1 MVVVALDVMGGDHA
15 PAVPIDAALAALDE
29 FGTGLRLML
38 VGPAELV
45 EKELKHRRGG
55 IDDRIEIVHASEVVL
70 MTDKPAK
77 AIRTKPNSSLIKAV
91 EMHRDGRAAAVVSA
105 GHTGVQMAASFM
117 LLGLIEGVKRPT
129 IGGLFPVGKGKFSIL
144 CDVGANTDCKP
155 INLLQFA
162 AMGSVFMEIM
172 TGKANPTVGLLSI
185 GSEKNKGNEAVLA
198 AHYLLEQSGLN
209 FVGNVEGGDILR
221 GNCDVYVCDGFVGN
235 IVLKFAE
242 SVGPM
247 VFARLAGMASP
258 DGADSG
264 AGSVLRQL
272 QKDFDY
278 AEVGGV
284 PLLGV
289 NGISII
295 CHGGSSA
302 KAVKN
307 AIREA
312 MTLSKGGLPQ
322 ALSEGIERFD
332 AGMLARGM
340 ARFKSFQ
347 ERQDQFDVEDEQN
360 D

>member
-1 MVVVALDVMGGDHA
+1 MTVVALDVMGGDHA

-29 FGTGLRLML
+29 FGSGLRLML
-38 VGPAELV
+38 VGPSDLIAR
-45 EKELKHRRGG
+45 ELKLRRG
-55 IDDRIEIVHASEVVL
+55 DVDERIEIVNAPEVIL

-77 AIRTKPNSSLIKAV
+77 AIRSKPNSSLIRAV
-91 EMHRDGRAAAVVSA
+91 EMHRDGRAQAIVSA
-105 GHTGVQMAASFM
+105 GHTGAQMAASFM

-129 IGGLFPVGKGKFSIL
+129 IGGLFPIGKGKFSIL

-162 AMGSVFMEIM
+162 VMGAVFMEIM
-172 TGKANPTVGLLSI
+172 TGTSNPTVGLLSI

-221 GNCDVYVCDGFVGN
+221 GFCDVYVCDGFVGN
-235 IVLKFAE
+235 ILLKFAE
-242 SVGPM
+242 SIAPM
-247 VFARLAGMASP
+247 VFGRLAGSP
-258 DGADSG
+258 AANGSESG
-264 AGSVLRQL
+264 AGAVLKQL

-284 PLLGV
+284 PLLGI

-295 CHGGSSA
+295 CHGGSSS
-302 KAVKN
+302 KAIKN

-312 MTLSKGGLPQ
+312 ITLSRGGLAA
-322 ALSEGIERFD
+322 ALSHGIERFD

>member
-1 MVVVALDVMGGDHA
+1 
-15 PAVPIDAALAALDE
+15 
-29 FGTGLRLML
+29 
-38 VGPAELV
+38 
-45 EKELKHRRGG
+45 
-55 IDDRIEIVHASEVVL
+55 
-70 MTDKPAK
+70 
-77 AIRTKPNSSLIKAV
+77 
-91 EMHRDGRAAAVVSA
+91 
-105 GHTGVQMAASFM
+105 
-117 LLGLIEGVKRPT
+117 
-129 IGGLFPVGKGKFSIL
+129 
-144 CDVGANTDCKP
+144 VGANTDCKP

-162 AMGSVFMEIM
+162 VMGSVFME
-172 TGKANPTVGLLSI
+172 TLTALPNPRVGLLSI
-185 GSEKNKGNEAVLA
+185 GSERNKGNEVVLA

-209 FVGNVEGGDILR
+209 FVGNVEGGDVLR
-221 GNCDVYVCDGFVGN
+221 GSCDVYVCDGFVGN
-235 IVLKFAE
+235 ILLKFAE

-247 VFARLAGMASP
+247 VFSRLAGAI
-258 DGADSG
+258 GANGSESG
-264 AGSVLRQL
+264 AGAALKQM

-278 AEVGGV
+278 SEVGGV

-312 MTLSKGGLPQ
+312 AMLSKGGLPA
-322 ALSEGIERFD
+322 ALSKGIERFD

-360 D
+360 G